1 MILASSQRRRQTAN
15 NETQIYPVPGN
26 ITRKKKTAK
35 PTCTRTFLLRLLLDV
50 HGRLNPDRLKRV
62 PALPALDTSPP
73 AGRGKAK
80 KINNKTSQAV
90 DGCCCYHT
98 LYTSACHQLFQPEL
112 FEVLLLR
119 FSLFRFLRELG
130 LTLNQLCTHHQPPK
144 FREASSRQ
152 LIINSSILRF
162 SFHSE

>member
-1 MILASSQRRRQTAN
+1 MSNRSTRYSLLASEEGKQPIMKHKSIQF
-15 NETQIYPVPGN
+15 PV
-26 ITRKKKTAK
+26 ISLEKKKTAK

-98 LYTSACHQLFQPEL
+98 LYTSACHQLFQPGL

-119 FSLFRFLRELG
+119 FSF
-130 LTLNQLCTHHQPPK
+130 
-144 FREASSRQ
+144 
-152 LIINSSILRF
+152 F
-162 SFHSE
+162 SFSYRIQTDTEPAVHTPPTTEISGGFFTSINN